1 MLQGSS
7 TTGIALWHAGLVQE
21 NALEHKSTGLVAH
34 NAFRFRDAPTSKVSA
49 TAELL
54 AGIGIGAG
62 SVELLSRNSSE
73 DSSPLIKAVADM
85 TGLASREAPG
95 GGKMQTAIALASQGI
110 PAIGQAVTS
119 SVVSTV
125 MAGAGELPRLR
136 GTVSPPPNPLSSHVR
151 WFRPKGSSG

>member
-7 TTGIALWHAGLVQE
+7 TKGAALWHAGLVQE

-34 NAFRFRDAPTSKVSA
+34 NAFRFRDAPVSKAST

-54 AGIGIGAG
+54 PGIGAG
-62 SVELLSRNSSE
+62 AGTTDLLSRCSSE

-85 TGLASREAPG
+85 TGLASRGAPR
-95 GGKMQTAIALASQGI
+95 GGKTQTALALASQGI
-110 PAIGQAVTS
+110 PAIGEAVAS

-125 MAGAGELPRLR
+125 MAGAGDLPPP
-136 GTVSPPPNPLSSHVR
+136 SPPP
-151 WFRPKGSSG
+151 RPASQP